1 LKLRASFSHLRPL
14 LPRHRRNCGVP
25 TQVLAKNFMTR
36 LLVSSSRPPRSH
48 LNAND
53 RTRLFA
59 HLDSLLDA
67 ESWVEAD
74 AITTEASFTTLLRM
88 ILFLKGRR
96 PGLGATSTGNF
107 IATWTEGTNRLTV
120 ECKPDG
126 QVRWVL
132 VHDLDGQ
139 RESAAGDTTVRR
151 LPEVLHP
158 YDPPKRWFPNA
169 NKTPA

>member
-1 LKLRASFSHLRPL
+1 
-14 LPRHRRNCGVP
+14 
-25 TQVLAKNFMTR
+25 
-36 LLVSSSRPPRSH
+36 
-48 LNAND
+48 
-53 RTRLFA
+53 
-59 HLDSLLDA
+59 
-67 ESWVEAD
+67 
-74 AITTEASFTTLLRM
+74 M

-120 ECKPDG
+120 ECKPDD

-158 YDPPKRWFPNA
+158 YDPPNRWFPNA